1 MKKGFTLIELL
12 AVILILGII
21 ALIAIPTVNNILE
34 EARMGAFRSSVNQV
48 AKSAEENC
56 QLQIIKNQTLTSNI
70 LFNDGTPSIHLDYKG
85 TGPDTGYINVTNECG
100 TTFAV
105 ADSRYCA
112 VRENPD
118 DEIKVGKLE
127 NGICKINGNEYALET
142 IEYTPE
148 ECFEFNT
155 STKTITRYLCG
166 RKYDG
171 NSYSTRTYT
180 TGEKYYPDVVLP
192 KTING
197 VKVENIGREAFS
209 AGSVYIDDVYQ
220 YDYRGITSI
229 KLHEN
234 IKRVEYNAFY
244 GNDLEYL
251 KIPSSVEY
259 FDTSID
265 SPKYIVIDIRDGL
278 PNPLN
283 EENYDGLLFARMSC
297 SYDDYEDYQDSQARY
312 EILLPEQDAE
322 LEAEFYEWGA
332 PYTVEQK
339 DGYVRYIISYTFA
352 VC

>member
-34 EARMGAFRSSVNQV
+34 EARMGAFRTSVNQV

-56 QLQIIKNQTLTSNI
+56 QLQQIKNQVITNKIIFT
-70 LFNDGTPSIHLDYKG
+70 DGTPSINLEYKG
-85 TGPDTGYINVTNECG
+85 TGPDKGQMNVSNDCG
-100 TTFAV
+100 VTFAV
-105 ADSRYCA
+105 ADTRYCA
-112 VRENPD
+112 IRENAT

-127 NGICKINGNEYALET
+127 NGVCKIDGNDVELVK
-142 IEYTPE
+142 YTPE
-148 ECFEFNT
+148 DCFSFDE
-155 STKTITRYLCG
+155 STGTITKYLCG
-166 RKYDG
+166 RKYNDQ
-171 NSYSTRTYT
+171 NYETRTYET
-180 TGEKYYPDVVLP
+180 REKYYPDVVLP

-209 AGSVYIDDVYQ
+209 AGEVYLDDVYQ

-229 KLHEN
+229 ELHEN
-234 IKRVEYNAFY
+234 IKRVEYSAFY

-251 KIPSSVEY
+251 KVPSSVEY
-259 FDTSID
+259 FDGLID

-283 EENYDGLLFARMSC
+283 EENYDGLLFARISC
-297 SYDDYEDYQDSQARY
+297 SYDDYDDYHDSQARY

-322 LEAEFYEWGA
+322 LEAEFYNWGT

>member
-1 MKKGFTLIELL
+1 MKRGFTLIELL

-34 EARMGAFRSSVNQV
+34 EARMGAFRTSVSQV

-56 QLQIIKNQTLTSNI
+56 QLQQIKNEELTNKI
-70 LFNDGTPSIHLDYKG
+70 TFTDGTPSINLEYKG
-85 TGPDTGYINVTNECG
+85 TGPDKGQMNVTNDCSV
-100 TTFAV
+100 TFAV
-105 ADSRYCA
+105 ADTRYCA

-127 NGICKINGNEYALET
+127 NGICKINGTEYALET

-171 NSYSTRTYT
+171 YNYSTRTYT

-209 AGSVYIDDVYQ
+209 TGSVYIDDVYQ

-234 IKRVEYNAFY
+234 IKRVEYDAFY

-251 KIPSSVEY
+251 KVPSSVEY
-259 FDTSID
+259 FDNSMD
-265 SPKYIVIDIRDGL
+265 NSKYIVIDIRDGL

-283 EENYDGLLFARMSC
+283 EENYDGLIFARISC

-322 LEAEFYEWGA
+322 LEAEFYNWGA
-332 PYTVEQK
+332 PYKVEQK
-339 DGYVRYIISYTFA
+339 DGYVRYIISYTYA

>member
-112 VRENPD
+112 VKD
-118 DEIKVGKLE
+118 DINGDIKVGKLE
-127 NGICKINGNEYALET
+127 NGICKIDGNNVELVN
-142 IEYTPE
+142 YTPE
-148 ECFEFNT
+148 DCFSFDE
-155 STKTITRYLCG
+155 STGTITKYLCG
-166 RKYDG
+166 RKYNDE
-171 NSYSTRTYT
+171 NYETRTYET
-180 TGEKYYPDVVLP
+180 REKYYPDVVLP

-197 VKVENIGREAFS
+197 VNVENIGREAFS

-283 EENYDGLLFARMSC
+283 EENYDGLIFARMSC